1 MDRRPE
7 EQFVIMRSHIFKVR
21 ENALR
26 FALCGRM
33 HVPSKE
39 QTTMIHDAR

>member
-7 EQFVIMRSHIFKVR
+7 EQFCHYVLLIFKVR

-26 FALCGRM
+26 FALCGRV

-39 QTTMIHDAR
+39 